1 MRSKTYLVTGQQE
14 IEAALAEMIQALQ
27 GNAYAARYVPNRY
40 GGYSSTMEIIA
51 TLPEQAE
58 LTKRNHEIEIS

>member
-1 MRSKTYLVTGQQE
+1 MTTKVYLVIGQQE
-14 IEAALAEMIQALQ
+14 IESALAEIKALQ
-27 GNAYAARYVPNRY
+27 GNANAARYVPNRY

>member
-1 MRSKTYLVTGQQE
+1 MTKTYLVTGQQE
-14 IEAALAEMIQALQ
+14 IEAALAEIKALQ
-27 GNAYAARYVPNRY
+27 GNANAARYVPNRY

-58 LTKRNHEIEIS
+58 LTENP